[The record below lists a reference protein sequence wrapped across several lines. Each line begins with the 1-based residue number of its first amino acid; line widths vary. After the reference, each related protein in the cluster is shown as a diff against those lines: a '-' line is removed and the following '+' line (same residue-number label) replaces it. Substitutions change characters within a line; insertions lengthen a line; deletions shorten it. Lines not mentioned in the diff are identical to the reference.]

1 MSTKKT
7 RAKRPSMQD
16 VADKADVSRT
26 TVSFVLNDVPN
37 SNIPKVTKER
47 VWAAVKELNYR
58 PNAIARGLRS
68 QRTQTIGFIS
78 DEIATTPHAGRT
90 IQGAQ
95 DLAWKHENLIMLVN
109 TGGDE
114 DMKEAAVNML
124 LDRRVDGLIYA
135 TMYHRECHPPDAI
148 YQVPSVLLDCYVA
161 DRSLPSI
168 VPDEMT
174 GGYEATK
181 LLIEEGHIRIGF
193 VNNVDAIPATHDRL
207 LGYKRA
213 LEEHNLSFDES
224 LVSVAICDQTG
235 GYDATMK
242 LMQRSD
248 RPTALFCFNDR
259 MAMGAYDALRKLGL
273 AIPDDVAVVGY
284 DNQEII
290 AAHLYPSLT
299 TMALP
304 HYDMGQWAVSYLLDL
319 INNPDQTL
327 ETAVQ
332 HKIRCPLVRR
342 QSA

>member
-16 VADKADVSRT
+16 VADKAGVSRT

-37 SNIPKVTKER
+37 SNIPEVTKER
-47 VWAAVKELNYR
+47 VWAAAKELNYR

-78 DEIATTPHAGRT
+78 DEIATTPHAVNT

-114 DMKEAAVNML
+114 DMKEAAINML

-135 TMYHRECHPPDAI
+135 TMYHRECHPPDEI
-148 YQVPSVLLDCYVA
+148 YQVPTVLLDCYVA

-181 LLIEEGHIRIGF
+181 LLIEKGHKHIGF
-193 VNNVDAIPATHDRL
+193 VNNVDDIPATHGRL

-224 LVSVAICDQTG
+224 LVSVAI
-235 GYDATMK
+235 M
-242 LMQRSD
+242 RPD
-248 RPTALFCFNDR
+248 RWL
-259 MAMGAYDALRKLGL
+259 
-273 AIPDDVAVVGY
+273 
-284 DNQEII
+284 
-290 AAHLYPSLT
+290 
-299 TMALP
+299 
-304 HYDMGQWAVSYLLDL
+304 
-319 INNPDQTL
+319 
-327 ETAVQ
+327 
-332 HKIRCPLVRR
+332 
-342 QSA
+342 